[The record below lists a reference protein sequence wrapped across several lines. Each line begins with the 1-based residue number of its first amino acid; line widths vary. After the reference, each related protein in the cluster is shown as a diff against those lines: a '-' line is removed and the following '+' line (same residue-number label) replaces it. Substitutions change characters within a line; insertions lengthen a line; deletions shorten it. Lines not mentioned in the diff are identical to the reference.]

1 MSSDAIAEAFR
12 PVFEKLLTV
21 LPPSEDTEGSPDFAT
36 QFHGWITDFV
46 GEALGT
52 GVRVHAALIVLQS
65 LVKQYP
71 GRIEPVLPNFIRLF
85 ARLSKEHLGAVQ
97 PTAGA
102 EVIKAHLIA
111 ALDIAK
117 ESVAFYQGEHRKQ
130 LLVAMVQLIRDRA
143 SPEIRVLMLQIIRHW
158 LMVIR
163 SPWPTTKE
171 QASLLKVMGGWSVFK
186 DPTYLEFLELIYE
199 IYTEKSFARSELTLR
214 LEQSFILGCRADD
227 LAIRS
232 RFVDLF
238 ENSIPRAIGPRLLY
252 IFAGQTWES
261 VQDYNWMHIALD
273 LILGAVS
280 HETRLS
286 PLSISPNCPNRVI
299 FSHEI
304 ITPMRRILYRDTT
317 AMQKTM
323 ASVFP
328 EVWAMLPR
336 REQAEMAVGIV
347 QTLSKDQY
355 QKQTTRR
362 PSVLETLLTAMHACS
377 PPIMLP
383 PHLLKYLAKNFHAW
397 YVSLELLQG
406 AIGQV
411 RDDDNTIRDLTQD
424 ALAELYG
431 ELAEEDYFYG
441 LWRRR
446 SLYEETNAALSFE
459 QNGMYQLAQPLYEAA
474 QNKARLSLYPFTASE
489 YSVWEDHWIRC
500 TKNLLQWDLLTE
512 LATGEQNVDMSLEC
526 AWRTLQDWTSDNALV
541 SNALA
546 TLDPEVTNPRRFIFK
561 AFYTLNS
568 WGATA
573 KEHLTA
579 IAAQPNP
586 SPQQRIALE
595 GNGEFHRLTD
605 EGIQHCLRKWAVL
618 PDNMTMAH
626 IPLLHNFQLFLE
638 LKEATVMMLTLI
650 TTTHALLDKKAMEMK
665 AILQAWRDRLPNP
678 HDDIG
683 LWNDLVS
690 WRQHVF
696 HTINRYYLPL
706 LDGNGAAQAPNVN
719 THAHR
724 GHHESAWIINRFA
737 HTARK
742 HGLLDVCH
750 KSLNDIYKLPNI
762 EISEAFLKLREQARC
777 HFERPKELSSGLD
790 VINNTN
796 LMYFSNAQKGEFY
809 ALKGLFLHKLKL
821 EDEANTAFGAAVQLD
836 LNQWKPW
843 ALWGRYNDD
852 MHQANPLN
860 VAAGAHALSCY
871 LQAASLAR
879 SAKVRPM
886 LHRVLWLLSIDDS
899 NRTIGLAWEAY
910 KGEQVWWYWITLV
923 PQLITSLS
931 GREAKY
937 AAQLLQFLSKAFPQV
952 CHPSFLSALS
962 HMDVYYSPS
971 FGPCALLRKSSAL

>member
-1 MSSDAIAEAFR
+1 
-12 PVFEKLLTV
+12 
-21 LPPSEDTEGSPDFAT
+21 
-36 QFHGWITDFV
+36 
-46 GEALGT
+46 
-52 GVRVHAALIVLQS
+52 
-65 LVKQYP
+65 
-71 GRIEPVLPNFIRLF
+71 
-85 ARLSKEHLGAVQ
+85 
-97 PTAGA
+97 
-102 EVIKAHLIA
+102 
-111 ALDIAK
+111 
-117 ESVAFYQGEHRKQ
+117 
-130 LLVAMVQLIRDRA
+130 
-143 SPEIRVLMLQIIRHW
+143 
-158 LMVIR
+158 
-163 SPWPTTKE
+163 
-171 QASLLKVMGGWSVFK
+171 
-186 DPTYLEFLELIYE
+186 
-199 IYTEKSFARSELTLR
+199 
-214 LEQSFILGCRADD
+214 
-227 LAIRS
+227 
-232 RFVDLF
+232 
-238 ENSIPRAIGPRLLY
+238 
-252 IFAGQTWES
+252 
-261 VQDYNWMHIALD
+261 
-273 LILGAVS
+273 
-280 HETRLS
+280 
-286 PLSISPNCPNRVI
+286 
-299 FSHEI
+299 
-304 ITPMRRILYRDTT
+304 
-317 AMQKTM
+317 
-323 ASVFP
+323 
-328 EVWAMLPR
+328 
-336 REQAEMAVGIV
+336 
-347 QTLSKDQY
+347 
-355 QKQTTRR
+355 
-362 PSVLETLLTAMHACS
+362 
-377 PPIMLP
+377 
-383 PHLLKYLAKNFHAW
+383 
-397 YVSLELLQG
+397 
-406 AIGQV
+406 
-411 RDDDNTIRDLTQD
+411 
-424 ALAELYG
+424 
-431 ELAEEDYFYG
+431 
-441 LWRRR
+441 
-446 SLYEETNAALSFE
+446 
-459 QNGMYQLAQPLYEAA
+459 
-474 QNKARLSLYPFTASE
+474 
-489 YSVWEDHWIRC
+489 
-500 TKNLLQWDLLTE
+500 
-512 LATGEQNVDMSLEC
+512 
-526 AWRTLQDWTSDNALV
+526 
-541 SNALA
+541 
-546 TLDPEVTNPRRFIFK
+546 
-561 AFYTLNS
+561 LNS
-568 WGATA
+568 WGAQA
-573 KEHLTA
+573 KEQLAA

-586 SPQQRIALE
+586 GPQPRIPLE

-638 LKEATVMMLTLI
+638 LKEASVMMLTLI

-706 LDGNGAAQAPNVN
+706 LEGNGAAQAPNVN

-777 HFERPKELSSGLD
+777 HFERPKELNSGLD

-809 ALKGLFLHKLKL
+809 ALKGLFLHKLKM

-952 CHPSFLSALS
+952 RDRPFLSAPS
-962 HMDVYYSPS
+962 HINVFHSRS
-971 FGPCALLRKSSAL
+971 FGPCVRLRKSSVL